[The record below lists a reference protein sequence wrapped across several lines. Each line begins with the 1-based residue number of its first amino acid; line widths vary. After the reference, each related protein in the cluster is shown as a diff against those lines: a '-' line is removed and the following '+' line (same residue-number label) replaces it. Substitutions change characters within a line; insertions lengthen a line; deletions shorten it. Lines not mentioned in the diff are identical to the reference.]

1 MTRSR
6 IHHIIYLFGLIV
18 LVAALPVFHFIM
30 GLGFLMILLNWL
42 AEWNWKEKWQLL
54 KENKE
59 GLIFSGIYV
68 FFVLGL
74 FLADDCLR
82 ASSFLLD
89 KLPMLL
95 VPAIII
101 TSQPVTKRELK
112 WVFDFFIAST
122 TFFAILSLCYWAT
135 HEVSDVRE
143 ITIGIDHIRFSLC
156 VVFSI
161 VLCANSIVQKQYKRA
176 WLAWLYA
183 LVILF
188 LTGYL
193 FVVQTLTGIVV
204 LAALIVFYILYLF
217 VKMPHSRMRTALM
230 SLSIACLLGGA
241 LYVTVISLQYFI
253 DKDKT
258 IDSRQTALGNPYVFD
273 SSSLI
278 ENGHRIGYYV
288 CPDEL
293 RSAWAMRSD
302 TAYSDIVEQTLIRYL
317 NSKGLHKD
325 YAAVMSLTEQDVR
338 NVEKHVANYAYA
350 DVIGLRRALYQTF
363 FSLSLYQKFHTIDD
377 SSLMQ
382 RIELW
387 SASCKVIGEN
397 WFLGV
402 GMGDHKV
409 ALDEQLAKQNSP
421 IADRHNRG
429 SHSQYLTF
437 WLMGGILLLLYFF
450 FVIIYPFVRM
460 RPRITLVY
468 TALILIIVLSCLAED
483 TLETQTG
490 RLMYATLLPL
500 LLFSEQ

>member
-1 MTRSR
+1 MVSS
-6 IHHIIYLFGLIV
+6 
-18 LVAALPVFHFIM
+18 LPVSHFTM
-30 GLGFLMILLNWL
+30 SLGTFVLLLNWF

-59 GLIFSGIYV
+59 GLVFAGIFV
-68 FFVLGL
+68 FCVLGL
-74 FLADDCLR
+74 IRADVGSR
-82 ASSFLLD
+82 AISFLLD
-89 KLPMLL
+89 KTPMLFL
-95 VPAIII
+95 PIIII
-101 TSQPVTKRELK
+101 TTPLVSKKELK
-112 WVFDFFIAST
+112 RVFDFFIAST
-122 TFFAILSLCYWAT
+122 SCCCLVFLCYWAT
-135 HEVSDVRE
+135 CEVADVRD
-143 ITIGIDHIRFSLC
+143 ISIGIDHIRFSLC
-156 VVFSI
+156 VVFTI
-161 VLCANSIVQKQYKRA
+161 VLCAHSIVQKQYKRG
-176 WLAWLYA
+176 WVAWLYA

-217 VKMPHSRMRTALM
+217 VKMPHGRMRTALM
-230 SLSIACLLGGA
+230 SLSIACLLGGT
-241 LYVTVISLQYFI
+241 LYVTVISLHYFK
-253 DKDKT
+253 DKDKV
-258 IDSRQTALGNPYVFD
+258 INCRQTAMGNPYVFD
-273 SSSLI
+273 ASSLI

-288 CPDEL
+288 CPAEL

-302 TAYSDIVEQTLIRYL
+302 TAYSEIVEQTLVRYL

-325 YAAVMSLTEQDVR
+325 YAAVMSLSDQDVR

-350 DVIGLRRALYQTF
+350 KVFGLRRALYQTF

-500 LLFSEQ
+500 LLFSEQSMEDSEQ